1 MQGRASPSTGFTLV
15 ELLVTIA
22 VAAILMMVAVPS
34 FFEQNARRQLE
45 GAATELSAD
54 LHYTRARAVAA
65 SALASL
71 VTNAGGNQY
80 SITSGGTN
88 YKTVTLA
95 GPLSLT
101 PSTTITYDQLRAMA
115 TASGALTLSSS
126 RTSAQLSVTVS
137 PMGRVSMCSPSGS
150 LTGYTAC

>member
-1 MQGRASPSTGFTLV
+1 MCQRTPTARGFTLV
-15 ELLVTIA
+15 ELVITIA
-22 VAAILMMVAVPS
+22 VAAILLAVVVPS
-34 FFEQNARRQLE
+34 FVEQAARRQLE

-65 SALASL
+65 SASASL
-71 VTNAGGNQY
+71 ATNGGGNQY
-80 SITSGGTN
+80 SITAGGTN
-88 YKTVTLA
+88 FKTVTLA

-126 RTSAQLSVTVS
+126 RTSAQLTVTVT
-137 PMGRVSMCSPSGS
+137 PMGRVSMCSPSGA